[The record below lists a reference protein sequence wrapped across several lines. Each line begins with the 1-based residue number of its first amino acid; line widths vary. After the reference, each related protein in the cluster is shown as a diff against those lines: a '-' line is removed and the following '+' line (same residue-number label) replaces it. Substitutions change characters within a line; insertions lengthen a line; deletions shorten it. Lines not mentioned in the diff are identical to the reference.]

1 MASHPVFLIVRAK
14 IAEAASALAH
24 MEKVDDQQRA
34 LAFTHPTLYCADV
47 HAESMATN
55 VQGIFTHF
63 EAILKS
69 LANTIDGF
77 TPSDESSHRDLLLQV
92 SASDSNRGPMIG
104 KDTLHDLTLLLK
116 FRHAVRNN
124 YASELRHSEV
134 FENVCV
140 LKKVAPTF
148 FLDLD
153 SFINNFENAESA

>member
-1 MASHPVFLIVRAK
+1 MPSHPVFLIVRAK
-14 IAEAASALAH
+14 MTEAARAVDH

-34 LAFTHPTLYCADV
+34 LAQSHPALYCADV

-77 TPSDESSHRDLLLQV
+77 TPSGESSHRDLLLQV
-92 SASDSNRGPMIG
+92 SASDTNRGPMIG
-104 KDTLHDLTLLLK
+104 QDTLHALTQLLK

-134 FENVCV
+134 FENVSV
-140 LKKVAPTF
+140 LKKAAPTF
-148 FLDLD
+148 FSDLD
-153 SFINNFENAESA
+153 SFIESFEKAG

>member
-1 MASHPVFLIVRAK
+1 MPSHPVFLIVRAK
-14 IAEAASALAH
+14 IAEAARALGH

-34 LAFTHPTLYCADV
+34 LALTHPTLYCEDV

-77 TPSDESSHRDLLLQV
+77 TPSGESSHRDLLLQV
-92 SASDSNRGPMIG
+92 SASDTNRGPMIG
-104 KDTLHDLTLLLK
+104 QDTLYDLTQLLK

-134 FENVCV
+134 FENVLV
-140 LKKVAPTF
+140 LRKVARTF
-148 FLDLD
+148 FSDLD
-153 SFINNFENAESA
+153 SFIYSFEKTE